1 MDKPPAAA
9 WPFPTQRP
17 TEKQL
22 GYHLIVDLE
31 DSNLNLLISD
41 EFGKAVVM
49 KAFESAI
56 ERSGL
61 TLKRSGIE
69 VFENLSWSGGW
80 ILAESHVAVHTWPE
94 LGYVSADIYVC
105 NFSQDNTEKA
115 QLLKDWLVHFFNCK
129 DPQVQEVRR
138 SR

>member
-9 WPFPTQRP
+9 WPFPTQR
-17 TEKQL
+17 KQL

-31 DSNLNLLISD
+31 ESDLNLLIKEEMST
-41 EFGKAVVM
+41 AIITQ
-49 KAFESAI
+49 AFESAI
-56 ERSGL
+56 IRSGL
-61 TLKRSGIE
+61 TPKRSGIE
-69 VFENLSWSGGW
+69 VFENRSWSGGW

-94 LGYVSADIYVC
+94 MNYVSADIYVC

-115 QLLKDWLVHFFNCK
+115 LQLKDWLVHFFNSK
-129 DPQVQEVRR
+129 RPEVQEVRR